1 MRSIGTLK
9 NRPLARRISDYLL
22 VHGIS
27 NQVEEDPDGAC
38 HLWIHDDLN
47 LSAAEALFNDFLK
60 NPDRPEYRG
69 YSAPAEAIRS
79 DRERAALQTGVIDV
93 RTHWHRLDTSV
104 GPVTAAL
111 IVLSVA
117 LTVLAFADRGGELI
131 DYFYIT
137 PSYVVGPYLQW
148 DSGLPEVLHG
158 QVWRLVTPIFLH
170 SGLLHILFNMLWLKD
185 LGTMVERRQGSV
197 FFLVQVLA
205 IAVLSNLG
213 QFWMSGPNFG
223 GMSGVV
229 YGLLGYIWIRGRYDP
244 ASGLSLNQGVVTMMI
259 VWFFLCASGL
269 IGNIANWAHGVGL
282 VVGMV
287 WGFLAAKFHRV
298 S

>member
-1 MRSIGTLK
+1 MRSIGSLK
-9 NRPLARRISDYLL
+9 NRSLARRISDYLL

-27 NQVEEDPDGAC
+27 NQIEEDPDGSC

-47 LSAAEALFNDFLK
+47 LPAAEALYHDFLK
-60 NPDRPEYRG
+60 NPDRQEYSG
-69 YSAPAEAIRS
+69 HSGTAEALRS
-79 DRERAALQTGVIDV
+79 RRERAARQTGVIDV

-111 IVLSVA
+111 IVLSIA

-137 PSYVVGPYLQW
+137 PSYISGPFLQW
-148 DSGLPEVLHG
+148 DSSLPEVMHG
-158 QVWRLVTPIFLH
+158 QLWRLVTPIFLH

-197 FFLVQVLA
+197 FLLVQVLV

-259 VWFFLCASGL
+259 IWFFLCASGL

-287 WGFLAAKFHRV
+287 WGFLGAKLHR
-298 S
+298 ST